1 MATLANLATLKLST
15 AVKPTHMPVIQ
26 VRRNK
31 LVRRL
36 WEQMEL
42 AKAQQAGTHFAP
54 IKFRSIADPDTGI
67 RRQVEMP
74 KRVKPWWFVTDT
86 GKLVLSVRYGTKVLE
101 LAKGKVAV
109 EVGVEKDLVP
119 TLELIKRAVEAGE
132 LDVQIEAAALKLRDG
147 FVK

>member
-147 FVK
+147 FGQ